1 MATYSVTVQ
10 GGVYKIIGRAFAADG
25 NNDSLWLRIVDSTGQ
40 MVPTNTDNHS
50 SGWVRWNGINSN
62 VEWHWEDVF
71 SDDDS
76 GNPTVHFTMAAGT
89 YTLEIAYRDGCR
101 LDAFVITDKLD

>member
-1 MATYSVTVQ
+1 MLQCRAESIRLLAGHLPPMEAMTRSGCVLWIPQARWCQQTL
-10 GGVYKIIGRAFAADG
+10 II
-25 NNDSLWLRIVDSTGQ
+25 T
-40 MVPTNTDNHS
+40 P